1 MKNKSHQ
8 QILLRSLL
16 TLISQLG
23 SSALAMGDSLFI
35 FQKTDSS
42 ISFGLNMIAAPLVTV
57 LLSPIIGKIIDSFN
71 HKSIIIIC
79 QIVSIATLLFYIAYF
94 QILDNQILFLT
105 IFVVIVLKIADEFVL
120 LSLYASSINIVHEE
134 EQQKLRSWQ
143 QISANCA
150 AITSP
155 VIGATLYGAIPF
167 NLFILAVVFTEFISL
182 ILVIAINFRFVVKEE
197 STDGKND
204 FKDDE
209 KLNLFKWLSKQSY
222 LKDIVFLATVVSSI
236 DTVIYIA
243 TPIIILNILEFSNIY
258 YSVAMSTL
266 ILGELLSSLI
276 ISRKKQETSP
286 LKNGYSI
293 MLGSTLAM
301 SFLGFST
308 FFSNKP
314 IAFSFILL
322 SLFSMTFV
330 ESFFTIPLQ
339 VWYVTEIPE
348 KIQGRIFAFL
358 GAIIS
363 FFSPL
368 STLMFSGLYE
378 IKTLPLQ
385 QINTIIIFSA
395 VSIRLISTIYLK
407 FIKKVNLANAHVL
420 KY

>member
-23 SSALAMGDSLFI
+23 SSAFAMGVSLFI

-79 QIVSIATLLFYIAYF
+79 QIVSIATLLFYIEYF

-150 AITSP
+150 AIISP
-155 VIGATLYGAIPF
+155 IIGATLYGAIPF

-209 KLNLFKWLSKQSY
+209 KLNLFKWLSEQNY

-258 YSVAMSTL
+258 
-266 ILGELLSSLI
+266 
-276 ISRKKQETSP
+276 
-286 LKNGYSI
+286 
-293 MLGSTLAM
+293 
-301 SFLGFST
+301 
-308 FFSNKP
+308 
-314 IAFSFILL
+314 
-322 SLFSMTFV
+322 
-330 ESFFTIPLQ
+330 
-339 VWYVTEIPE
+339 
-348 KIQGRIFAFL
+348 
-358 GAIIS
+358 
-363 FFSPL
+363 
-368 STLMFSGLYE
+368 
-378 IKTLPLQ
+378 
-385 QINTIIIFSA
+385 
-395 VSIRLISTIYLK
+395 
-407 FIKKVNLANAHVL
+407 
-420 KY
+420 